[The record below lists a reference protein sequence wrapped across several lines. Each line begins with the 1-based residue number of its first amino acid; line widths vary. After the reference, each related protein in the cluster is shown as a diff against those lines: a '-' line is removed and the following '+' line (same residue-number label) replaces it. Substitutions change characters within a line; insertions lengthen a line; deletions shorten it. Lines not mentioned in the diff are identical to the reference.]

1 MTATQSWCAGRRIGA
16 IAAAVVLAAALLT
29 IGGTARA
36 DGDHHH
42 PPAGKLVIESVTDQ
56 ATGVLGAVQ
65 GEPFDVVVTV
75 RDSQGNPRPV
85 SRATVVILVEV
96 VGDGQLGGVG
106 FAVIPAGSATATISA
121 ATYSLAQNGVELRA
135 KAVLGERLAPSD
147 PFPIDV
153 VVSAVSA
160 LATPGVPL
168 NLIDPACLAP
178 TPGIATCGFL
188 KLGNGASG
196 LVTMSIGLCEG
207 IEGAECRES
216 GKVEGLL
223 VTALADLK
231 DDGDPLYTKDRPAQ
245 LVVACDKTLCGHGGV
260 TSFPVLVDLFNT
272 GDFELAPE
280 CPKKG
285 RLGIDQDVCWDT
297 RSSHRD
303 RAGDLHSV
311 ILFAIDIRA
320 SHP

>member
-1 MTATQSWCAGRRIGA
+1 
-16 IAAAVVLAAALLT
+16 LAAALLT
-29 IGGTARA
+29 FGGTARA

-42 PPAGKLVIESVTDQ
+42 HPSPGQLVIESVTDR
-56 ATGVLGAVQ
+56 ATGVPGAVQ

-75 RDSQGNPRPV
+75 RDSHDNPRPV
-85 SRATVVILVEV
+85 TRKTTVKLVEV
-96 VGDGQLGGVG
+96 VGDGELGGRRT
-106 FAVIPAGSATATISA
+106 AVIPAGSATTTISG
-121 ATYSLAQNGVELRA
+121 ATYSLAQNGVQLRV
-135 KAVLGERLAPSD
+135 KAVYGERLAPSD
-147 PFPIDV
+147 PFTIDV

-168 NLIDPACLAP
+168 NLTDPDCLAP
-178 TPGIATCGFL
+178 TPDIATCGFL
-188 KLGNGASG
+188 KLGNGATG

-207 IEGAECRES
+207 IEGADCRDAD
-216 GKVEGLL
+216 GVEGLL

-231 DDGDPLYTKDRPAQ
+231 DAGEPLYTKDRPAQ

-285 RLGIDQDVCWDT
+285 TLGADQQVCWDT